1 MYCKLRKFFLVA
13 STMLAMCAL
22 PAWPAS
28 HHRLNGTWLLVPT
41 RSNFAGQPVIQT
53 GAVTINDREHHIYIS
68 RNFSYDNPS
77 LSTEYSFSI
86 DGQENSSIRQGKTFK
101 TKARWDDKVLI
112 VTTTGDTVNEV
123 ERFSL
128 APDGML
134 MLVVERGG
142 HPPETLYFQRQ

>member
-1 MYCKLRKFFLVA
+1 MSNQLGKFFLVA
-13 STMLAMCAL
+13 SMLLAMCVL
-22 PAWPAS
+22 PGWAAS

-77 LSTEYSFSI
+77 QSTEYSFSI
-86 DGQENSSIRQGKTFK
+86 DGQENSSIRAGKTFK

-112 VTTTGDTVNEV
+112 VTTTGDSINEV
-123 ERFSL
+123 ERFSI